1 MSTDDISSIQQQKT
15 DVFQGTSFVKLTES
29 CVVGNGIV
37 QLSSKEEA
45 HYMEVFD
52 SIVEPL
58 VFFVPASGSGSRMF
72 AELTHF
78 VETGEETAA
87 IKSFF
92 EHFPETGIFYELP
105 QTVKEKTVNLQS
117 IYLASYLISK
127 DGMNLPAQPKGL
139 IPFHVLGD
147 RCYNPF
153 QEQVQQAC
161 ELLGQE
167 GRIHFTVQ
175 AEHEEKIIQS
185 IRSLGKPHFSK
196 MVTFSYQDPSSNATC
211 FDAKGDL
218 VMFENEVLKRPAGH
232 GALLRNLNAI
242 DEDLVLI
249 KNIDNVQ
256 HWAKSDMN
264 KRVWKY
270 CTGFLIEFKKEL
282 KQLSENFSKAELKR
296 LNAKYQFLSDQEE
309 KQCGADRIVE
319 LASRP
324 SRVCGMVLN
333 EGAPGG
339 GPFWIDDAGTIS
351 KQIVEK
357 VQIDPVDIAIV
368 EESSHFNPVFIALS
382 KSDVHGNTLDLERF
396 VDHSK
401 YIIARKP
408 HGKDEIVYREL
419 PGLWNGSMHHW
430 NSIFVEIPKEV
441 FSPVKSVFDL
451 NNDAHKV

>member
-1 MSTDDISSIQQQKT
+1 MSTDDISSIQRQKT
-15 DVFQGTSFVKLTES
+15 DVFQGTSFVKLKES

-37 QLSSKEEA
+37 QLSPKDEA
-45 HYMEVFD
+45 RLSEVFD
-52 SIVEPL
+52 TILEPL

-72 AELTHF
+72 AELTKF

-87 IKSFF
+87 IKAFF
-92 EHFPETGIFYELP
+92 DDFSETGIYHELP
-105 QTVKEKTVNLQS
+105 QTVKEKVAHLQS

-127 DGMNLPAQPKGL
+127 EGMNLPAQPKGL

-147 RCYNPF
+147 RSYNPF

-167 GRIHFTVQ
+167 GKIHFTVQ
-175 AEHEEKIIQS
+175 PEHEEKIKQS
-185 IRSLGKPHFSK
+185 IRSLGKPHFSD
-196 MVTFSYQDPSSNATC
+196 MVTFSYQDANSNATC
-211 FDAKGDL
+211 FDAKGNL
-218 VMFENEVLKRPAGH
+218 IMHENEILKRPAGH

-242 DEDLVLI
+242 EEDLILI

-270 CTGFLIEFKKEL
+270 CTGFLVEFKEEL
-282 KQLSENFSKAELKR
+282 KQLSAHFSVANLKR
-296 LNAKYQFLSDQEE
+296 LNQRYQFLSEQEE
-309 KQCGADRIVE
+309 ELCDAAKIVE

-324 SRVCGMVLN
+324 SRVCGMVVN

-339 GPFWIDDAGTIS
+339 GPFWIDDEGIIS

-357 VQIDPVDIAIV
+357 VQIDPADIAVV

-382 KSDVHGNTLDLERF
+382 KSDVDGNTLDLERF

-419 PGLWNGSMHHW
+419 PGLWNGSMHNW
-430 NSIFVEIPKEV
+430 NSIFVEIPKDV

-451 NNDAHKV
+451 SHDAHKI